1 MSDYDLKSSVTM
13 TNAASPVLQ
22 KLQGD
27 LDQTGRKFDGM
38 GAQSSK
44 LSAGLGALGGAAA
57 AMGVS
62 LGIGAAVSLGKAALE
77 MGNVGAQSLRTE
89 AVFRSLS
96 GGAGEAAGLL
106 EKLRAASGN
115 TATDMELMQASM
127 TPLVGVTAELRKAF
141 IAADP
146 TILSLAKAISDATPQ
161 LGSATELYA
170 SFSEGLRRGNPRMLE
185 SAGLVIDQKNVF
197 DQYATS
203 LGVTSEQLNDS
214 QKTQALLNE
223 VMRQSP
229 DIIARIGTEADYA
242 AESGDRLKTAWAGLR
257 VELSQALAPGSS
269 SLQDNLT
276 NVLTSVTAAISNDA
290 IAKQASA
297 VKNNEAALANYIG
310 WVGKTAEAER
320 QRVAIVTELTATIAE
335 QRAQL
340 ALLNAALSSG
350 AQTKAEAEAR
360 RYAGATYDAS
370 NAMNQQE
377 QEARRLAGT
386 ILNVAQAEAAAV
398 AQSLAL
404 AAAARRG
411 GDGLIAMAQS
421 ARIARGS
428 LAGLDKAYLS
438 AREAGASSIIG
449 QGISAGF
456 DDSTIRTNVIGFQQ
470 GLAKIE
476 LEYGPGNSTNKQIAI
491 DRLRDQYTQSA
502 NDYKDSLKD
511 MTGATND
518 AFSEISSLISAQ
530 LQPSFSLGDLAPELA
545 TSEGNLDEHYR
556 RLAAIALRGGEE
568 IAANYEDWKDN
579 IGLIAENVRA
589 QGVGAMQAWA
599 KETVVAYDKGLDFSL
614 IDRDALKA
622 RILAQLKAGEMR
634 DAVIAELAAELG
646 GSVSTAK
653 LQEAAGMAVGGA
665 GGKEVSTGIKD
676 SIDVSGTLT
685 LTAAAINAG
694 AKTFEKELKA
704 SGGAV
709 GGAILGGITE
719 AVTGGAPDIIK
730 RLAEALSKPVADIL
744 ARDGRRTGE

>member
-1 MSDYDLKSSVTM
+1 M
-13 TNAASPVLQ
+13 
-22 KLQGD
+22 
-27 LDQTGRKFDGM
+27 
-38 GAQSSK
+38 
-44 LSAGLGALGGAAA
+44 
-57 AMGVS
+57 
-62 LGIGAAVSLGKAALE
+62 
-77 MGNVGAQSLRTE
+77 
-89 AVFRSLS
+89 
-96 GGAGEAAGLL
+96 
-106 EKLRAASGN
+106 
-115 TATDMELMQASM
+115 
-127 TPLVGVTAELRKAF
+127 
-141 IAADP
+141 
-146 TILSLAKAISDATPQ
+146 
-161 LGSATELYA
+161 
-170 SFSEGLRRGNPRMLE
+170 
-185 SAGLVIDQKNVF
+185 
-197 DQYATS
+197 
-203 LGVTSEQLNDS
+203 
-214 QKTQALLNE
+214 
-223 VMRQSP
+223 
-229 DIIARIGTEADYA
+229 
-242 AESGDRLKTAWAGLR
+242 
-257 VELSQALAPGSS
+257 
-269 SLQDNLT
+269 
-276 NVLTSVTAAISNDA
+276 
-290 IAKQASA
+290 
-297 VKNNEAALANYIG
+297 
-310 WVGKTAEAER
+310 
-320 QRVAIVTELTATIAE
+320 AIVTQLTATIAE

-340 ALLNAALSSG
+340 APLNAALSSG
-350 AQTKAEAEAR
+350 AQTKAEQETR
-360 RYAGATYDAS
+360 RLVGTTYDAS
-370 NAMNQQE
+370 FALSAEE

-386 ILNVAQAEAAAV
+386 ILNVADAERAAV
-398 AQSLAL
+398 AQSLAP

-411 GDGLIAMAQS
+411 GDGLMAMAQS

-428 LAGLDKAYLS
+428 LARLDKAYLS

-456 DDSTIRTNVIGFQQ
+456 DDSTIKGNVSAFYQ

-476 LEYGPGNSTNKQIAI
+476 LEYGPGNSTNKQIAV
-491 DRLRDQYTQSA
+491 DRLRDQFTQSA

-511 MTGATND
+511 MTGATSD

-530 LQPSFSLGDLAPELA
+530 LQPSFSLGDLAPVLA

-568 IAANYEDWKDN
+568 LTAHSEDWKDT
-579 IGLIAENVRA
+579 IALIPESVRA

-599 KETVVAYDKGLDFSL
+599 TETVQAYDKGLDFSL

-634 DAVIAELAAELG
+634 VAVIAELAAELG

-685 LTAAAINAG
+685 HTAAAINAG